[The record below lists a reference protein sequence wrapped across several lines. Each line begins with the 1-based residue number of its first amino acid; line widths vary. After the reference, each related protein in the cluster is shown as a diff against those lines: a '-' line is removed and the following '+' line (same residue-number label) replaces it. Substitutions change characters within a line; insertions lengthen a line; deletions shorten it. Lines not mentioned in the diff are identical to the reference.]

1 MDATRIKSLRNSL
14 TSRKP
19 FDPITHA
26 WEIPAALF
34 ECKQLA
40 VDGKNLALLALLESI
55 ITVSGADSR
64 TWIDLPRQV
73 AEQAAAGR
81 ID

>member
-1 MDATRIKSLRNSL
+1 MADIKTKSSRNSL

-19 FDPITHA
+19 FDRISHA
-26 WEIPAALF
+26 WEIPAALW

-40 VDGKNLALLALLESI
+40 LDNDSRLLDLLDSI
-55 ITVSGADSR
+55 IIVSGADKR